1 MQDHSLS
8 GGLQSP
14 LLLWVD
20 SQPTQTHELLRSH
33 PRGGQ
38 DLGAGPIAP
47 EFALLVHGDQKKK
60 SRPDLSPVLL
70 FLKFPP
76 ANSLPDPQAR
86 CSQGQPTLVLPLLVS
101 THCLQTTAHRAG
113 IIPQGRYHPMVQM
126 RKRRL
131 GNLQW
136 LPGLHSW

>member
-47 EFALLVHGDQKKK
+47 GFALLVHGDQKKK
-60 SRPDLSPVLL
+60 
-70 FLKFPP
+70 KK
-76 ANSLPDPQAR
+76 QAR
-86 CSQGQPTLVLPLLVS
+86 SLAGFTVFEIPSSQLP
-101 THCLQTTAHRAG
+101 A
-113 IIPQGRYHPMVQM
+113 
-126 RKRRL
+126 
-131 GNLQW
+131 
-136 LPGLHSW
+136 